1 MREISWIRA
10 YAGSA
15 VVHLLV
21 VGAAAMFLAG
31 AVMQQEQQQMYVIDL
46 DTSEL
51 SSAGSGH
58 ADGGELFP
66 EKLSETA
73 VAERVAQIDA
83 SQSAVMPHPQLNRLP
98 AVSPLRLPPV
108 RLLLAE
114 VVSAAVWELAAVR
127 VLAQASETGRAMARA
142 MEKAPATVRA
152 AVTAAQKGPV
162 HRRLI
167 PMDSGL
173 LSTPINPIRLWLSAA
188 V

>member
-46 DTSEL
+46 DASEL

-58 ADGGELFP
+58 AGGGSGGELFP

-83 SQSAVMPHPQLNRLP
+83 RDRKS
-98 AVSPLRLPPV
+98 
-108 RLLLAE
+108 
-114 VVSAAVWELAAVR
+114 VV
-127 VLAQASETGRAMARA
+127 
-142 MEKAPATVRA
+142 
-152 AVTAAQKGPV
+152 
-162 HRRLI
+162 
-167 PMDSGL
+167 
-173 LSTPINPIRLWLSAA
+173 
-188 V
+188 

>member
-10 YAGSA
+10 YASSA

-58 ADGGELFP
+58 VGGGSGGELFP

-83 SQSAVMPHPQLNRLP
+83 SQSAVMPHTQLSDAVPEP
-98 AVSPLRLPPV
+98 APS
-108 RLLLAE
+108 
-114 VVSAAVWELAAVR
+114 S
-127 VLAQASETGRAMARA
+127 
-142 MEKAPATVRA
+142 
-152 AVTAAQKGPV
+152 
-162 HRRLI
+162 
-167 PMDSGL
+167 
-173 LSTPINPIRLWLSAA
+173 
-188 V
+188 

>member
-10 YAGSA
+10 YASSA

-58 ADGGELFP
+58 AGGGSGGELFP

-83 SQSAVMPHPQLNRLP
+83 SQSAVMPHPQLSDAVPEP
-98 AVSPLRLPPV
+98 APSSQPAPAAAPPG
-108 RLLLAE
+108 E
-114 VVSAAVWELAAVR
+114 QR
-127 VLAQASETGRAMARA
+127 VLLQLTDGGVVLYDVDHPSASSSPAAPVFSASGKAYRAR
-142 MEKAPATVRA
+142 
-152 AVTAAQKGPV
+152 
-162 HRRLI
+162 
-167 PMDSGL
+167 
-173 LSTPINPIRLWLSAA
+173 
-188 V
+188 

>member
-10 YAGSA
+10 YASSA

-58 ADGGELFP
+58 AGGGGELFP

-73 VAERVAQIDA
+73 VAERVAQIG
-83 SQSAVMPHPQLNRLP
+83 
-98 AVSPLRLPPV
+98 
-108 RLLLAE
+108 
-114 VVSAAVWELAAVR
+114 ELAAVR

>member
-58 ADGGELFP
+58 AGGGELFP

-83 SQSAVMPHPQLNRLP
+83 SQSAVMPHPQLSDAVPEP
-98 AVSPLRLPPV
+98 APSSQP
-108 RLLLAE
+108 
-114 VVSAAVWELAAVR
+114 
-127 VLAQASETGRAMARA
+127 
-142 MEKAPATVRA
+142 APAA
-152 AVTAAQKGPV
+152 ASSSLEKKFSGSLYVSGR
-162 HRRLI
+162 HI
-167 PMDSGL
+167 PPFRPRIISRGTPETISS
-173 LSTPINPIRLWLSAA
+173 STYL
-188 V
+188 